1 MGFLNFKNKKE
12 QMEEERYVITP
23 KGVAVLVLI
32 KAGIYA
38 EITDG
43 QFELFWKE
51 FAKGMKQA
59 GYVHEK

>member
-23 KGVAVLVLI
+23 KGVAVLALI

-43 QFELFWKE
+43 HLERVCKRYE
-51 FAKGMKQA
+51 A
-59 GYVHEK
+59 GGICT